1 MNCKVERMKK
11 MHDQSKSYIYV
22 VDCNL
27 VNFTQFECFIGEAL
41 LPTALPCLVSNLVPT
56 MSLSL
61 CSIFCLVVKG
71 QPTKEWR
78 GQNVLL
84 QTLYIQKAKLLL
96 VGRHVN
102 VNVVGRHVMLMASI
116 RLDYIYYL
124 FNKLVKLFMLVRYV
138 CTVQ

>member
-1 MNCKVERMKK
+1 
-11 MHDQSKSYIYV
+11 
-22 VDCNL
+22 
-27 VNFTQFECFIGEAL
+27 
-41 LPTALPCLVSNLVPT
+41 
-56 MSLSL
+56 MSLSFGP
-61 CSIFCLVVKG
+61 IFCLIVKG

-96 VGRHVN
+96 VGRQQFVHQI
-102 VNVVGRHVMLMASI
+102 MLMASI

-124 FNKLVKLFMLVRYV
+124 MQKLVKLFMLVRYV